1 MYGSITKCSVLKGP
15 CPGAEARRTERALT
29 PRGEAQVHEAQLRPL
44 RCAPRQEARGAS
56 CFFSYPHWDFIIWT
70 VPFLVTSSSFLAL
83 LCSYDSF
90 PLFFFQCSLFFFFPL
105 YPWDYYQLLCFWTPI
120 GLLIVV
126 IVNSSS
132 YAPFFLLLTLL
143 CFEPFSYL
151 CFVPYMPSK
160 LSFGDF
166 DMWNVISYSIW
177 NLRVAYGENFAYIRI
192 LIIY

>member
-1 MYGSITKCSVLKGP
+1 MQCFKRPVPWCWGKAHRKGFD
-15 CPGAEARRTERALT
+15 T
-29 PRGEAQVHEAQLRPL
+29 PR
-44 RCAPRQEARGAS
+44 RGAS
-56 CFFSYPHWDFIIWT
+56 TWSAVEALEVCTSPRGTRRLMFFLISALRFHHLNCSLLSNFFFFPCSALLLWFFSLI
-70 VPFLVTSSSFLAL
+70 L
-83 LCSYDSF
+83 LSM
-90 PLFFFQCSLFFFFPL
+90 FFVFFFPL